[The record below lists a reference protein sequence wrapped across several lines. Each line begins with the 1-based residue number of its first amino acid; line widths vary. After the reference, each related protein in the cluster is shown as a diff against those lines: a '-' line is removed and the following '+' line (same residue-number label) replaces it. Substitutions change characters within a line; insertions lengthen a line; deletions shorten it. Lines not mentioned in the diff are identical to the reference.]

1 MSLDRIEDFFQNK
14 YVLYIILGITIVNLL
29 GYLSMGDFGSI
40 TLFILVG
47 ILTNFFNK
55 NMGIILVVSLF
66 ITNLVVAKEFIN
78 KKIEQYKIKESFES
92 KKKEPEEEINITID
106 QYGDDDNYEAS
117 EEIELKKK
125 KNNIDYA
132 STFEQA
138 YEDLEESVGSEGIEC
153 LTIETDDLIN
163 KQQDLINNVK
173 QLRPFLKQAEK
184 FLTRYQEFA

>member
-1 MSLDRIEDFFQNK
+1 MSLDRIEDFFQSK

-138 YEDLEESVGSEGIEC
+138 YEDLEESVGSEGIEG